1 MLHICHQIL
10 LPWSPSLMDGLLNY
24 AKGQEIFMS
33 LLGPHPHPSEGVGRS
48 FRAGEI
54 YKVFEGTIFL
64 PFPAASFSSAPQRTG
79 QLAPAVC
86 AGGGGRQGR
95 GENNGVGGGQAPPA
109 SLHQLCTAS
118 CCPLRG
124 SPFLLSSVWGRI
136 AKLWML
142 ATCLSQPPPSIP
154 LPTFSQVPC
163 SCDRRRRGHFSSLT

>member
-1 MLHICHQIL
+1 MSQACYGISTVVEPGAQGVSTQGTLSLPFQTPFHMLHICHQIL

-24 AKGQEIFMS
+24 AKGQEIFIS

-64 PFPAASFSSAPQRTG
+64 PFSAASFSSAPQRTG

-86 AGGGGRQGR
+86 PGGGGRQGR
-95 GENNGVGGGQAPPA
+95 GDNNGVGGGQAPPA

-118 CCPLRG
+118 CCLLWG
-124 SPFLLSSVWGRI
+124 SPFLLSSVW
-136 AKLWML
+136 
-142 ATCLSQPPPSIP
+142 
-154 LPTFSQVPC
+154 
-163 SCDRRRRGHFSSLT
+163 